1 MREVNI
7 LALAIVAM
15 SLRSGIHCKVP
26 ALAALQAND
35 PKAMDLIMSRIGGQN
50 CHVGTVFEDGL
61 ISLARFRLINE
72 PSLPPLQITN
82 YVLSSEIATMTD
94 LARTNIRVPKVFYYA
109 SEERTT
115 KTWDLSSS
123 RWRKYRETCLTGMA
137 PQSRKGRR

>member
-1 MREVNI
+1 MTEINI

-15 SLRSGIHCKVP
+15 SLRSGIPCKVP

-35 PKAMDLIMSRIGGQN
+35 PKAMDLIMSQIGGQN

-61 ISLARFRLINE
+61 ISLARFRLIIE

-109 SEERTT
+109 SEETT
-115 KTWDLSSS
+115 TTTPWDLSSS
-123 RWRKYRETCLTGMA
+123 
-137 PQSRKGRR
+137 